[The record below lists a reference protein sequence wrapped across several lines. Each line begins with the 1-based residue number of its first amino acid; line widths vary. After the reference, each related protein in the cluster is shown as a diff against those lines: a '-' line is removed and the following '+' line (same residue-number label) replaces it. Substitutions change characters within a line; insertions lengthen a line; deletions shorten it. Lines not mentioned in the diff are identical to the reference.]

1 MTMSLATLTLAVA
14 LGVQPGDA
22 PSLVGPTWAAV
33 ELAGMAVAAEPAARQ
48 PTLEFVANRRVA
60 GTDGCTRFSGPYTH
74 DGERL
79 TFGDA
84 AMTRMACP
92 GTEEISGPFPD
103 LNRAQTEW
111 TRLSFRDHLGATT
124 RYVITQESMRG

>member
-1 MTMSLATLTLAVA
+1 MGQRYWV
-14 LGVQPGDA
+14 LGCEYRD
-22 PSLVGPTWAAV
+22 
-33 ELAGMAVAAEPAARQ
+33 
-48 PTLEFVANRRVA
+48 
-60 GTDGCTRFSGPYTH
+60 CRF
-74 DGERL
+74 DEVV
-79 TFGDA
+79 
-84 AMTRMACP
+84 P